1 MKQYLKNKF
10 EMDMEMLYKKAME
23 DRTLIPL
30 LSKYRRLLDDVQ
42 AQYRRIIG
50 NYEKALIPLLCNI
63 YDEYNSSALPRLE
76 MLNQQRECVIDLRDI
91 KPDLA
96 IRFCGRFYNMM
107 EIDSNDGGIITFAYG
122 ITEDNDIPEERFNTD
137 CYTGQ
142 QAIYHT
148 MYLRHADIRNVMS
161 LARQLTVY
169 FAESD
174 YLHKYCNIKNELIEA
189 VEKVDKE
196 PLNELKYYIN
206 GFLVNLIKQHCN
218 YDESQFM
225 HCLRLPDGINI
236 RYYGRYCNCIIT
248 EGLRTSLGYLR
259 NNRDYLNEQMYGN
272 DGYTS
277 KYVAGGRHYQLL
289 HYTPLGNHSEQEHT
303 YKALMAL
310 SRTCV
315 SPIDIDEFDYV
326 LEDDISKEE

>member
-1 MKQYLKNKF
+1 MESIYKEAPEKKSLMPLIGEYRKILDGMNASYKTIIRKF
-10 EMDMEMLYKKAME
+10 EQE
-23 DRTLIPL
+23 
-30 LSKYRRLLDDVQ
+30 
-42 AQYRRIIG
+42 
-50 NYEKALIPLLCNI
+50 LIPLLCCL
-63 YDEYNSSALPRLE
+63 YDEYNSSALPRQE

-107 EIDSNDGGIITFAYG
+107 EIDSNDGGIIAFAHG

-148 MYLRHADIRNVMS
+148 MYLRHADIRNVWN
-161 LARQLTVY
+161 LTNQLTVY

-174 YLHKYCNIKNELIEA
+174 YLHEYCNIKNELIEA

-277 KYVAGGRHYQLL
+277 KYVAGGRYYQLL
-289 HYTPLGNHSEQEHT
+289 HSTPIGIHSEQEHT
-303 YKALMAL
+303 YKAIMAL

>member
-1 MKQYLKNKF
+1 MESIYKEATEKKSLMPLIGEYRKILDGMNASYQTIIRKF
-10 EMDMEMLYKKAME
+10 EKD
-23 DRTLIPL
+23 
-30 LSKYRRLLDDVQ
+30 
-42 AQYRRIIG
+42 
-50 NYEKALIPLLCNI
+50 LIPLLCAL
-63 YDEYNSSALPRLE
+63 YDEYDSIGRPHLE
-76 MLNQQRECVIDLRDI
+76 ILNKERECVIDLRHI
-91 KPDLA
+91 KHKLA

-107 EIDSNDGGIITFAYG
+107 EIDSKDGGIITFAYG
-122 ITEDNDIPEERFNTD
+122 VTEDNDIPEERFNTD
-137 CYTGQ
+137 CYTGE

-174 YLHKYCNIKNELIEA
+174 YLHEYCNIKNELIEA

-196 PLNELKYYIN
+196 PLNELEYYIK

-218 YDESQFM
+218 YNESQFM

-259 NNRDYLNEQMYGN
+259 NNRGYLNEQMYGN

-277 KYVAGGRHYQLL
+277 KYVAGGKYYQLL
-289 HYTPLGNHSEQEHT
+289 HSTPLGDHSDQEHT
-303 YKALMAL
+303 YEALMAL
-310 SRTCV
+310 SCTCV
-315 SPIDIDEFDYV
+315 TPIDIDEFDYV

>member
-1 MKQYLKNKF
+1 MESIYKEATEKKSLMPFIGEYRKILDDMNASYRTIIRKF
-10 EMDMEMLYKKAME
+10 EKE
-23 DRTLIPL
+23 
-30 LSKYRRLLDDVQ
+30 
-42 AQYRRIIG
+42 
-50 NYEKALIPLLCNI
+50 LIPLLCCL
-63 YDEYNSSALPRLE
+63 YDEYNSSALPRQE
-76 MLNQQRECVIDLRDI
+76 MLNQKRECVIDLRDI
-91 KPDLA
+91 KPDFA

-107 EIDSNDGGIITFAYG
+107 EIDSNDGGIITLSYG
-122 ITEDNDIPEERFNTD
+122 ITEDDEIPEERFSTD

-142 QAIYHT
+142 QAIHQA
-148 MYLRHADIRNVMS
+148 MYLRHADIRNVMNI
-161 LARQLTVY
+161 AMQLTVY
-169 FAESD
+169 FVESD
-174 YLHKYCNIKNELIEA
+174 HFYEYCNIKNELIEA

-206 GFLVNLIKQHCN
+206 GFLINLIKQHCN

-225 HCLRLPDGINI
+225 HCLRLPKGINI

-277 KYVAGGRHYQLL
+277 KYVAGGRYYQLL
-289 HYTPLGNHSEQEHT
+289 HSTPLGNHSEQEHT
-303 YKALMAL
+303 YKAIMAL

-326 LEDDISKEE
+326 LEDDISKDE

>member
-1 MKQYLKNKF
+1 M
-10 EMDMEMLYKKAME
+10 MEMGKTYQAASENKSLMP
-23 DRTLIPL
+23 LIEE
-30 LSKYRRLLDDVQ
+30 YRKLLDGMD
-42 AQYRRIIG
+42 ASYRKIIG
-50 NYEKALIPLLCNI
+50 KFKKDLIPLLCGL
-63 YDEYNSSALPRLE
+63 YDEYNPSALPRHEVLD
-76 MLNQQRECVIDLRDI
+76 QRKECTVDLRDI
-91 KPDLA
+91 KPGLA
-96 IRFCGRFYNMM
+96 IRFCGRFYNRM
-107 EIDSNDGGIITFAYG
+107 EIDLNDAGIITFAYG

-137 CYTGQ
+137 CYTGP

-174 YLHKYCNIKNELIEA
+174 YLHEYCNIKNELIEA

>member
-1 MKQYLKNKF
+1 
-10 EMDMEMLYKKAME
+10 MENLYKKAFEEKSLM
-23 DRTLIPL
+23 PL
-30 LSKYRRLLDDVQ
+30 LSEYSGLLDNVQ
-42 AQYRRIIG
+42 AQYRKIIG
-50 NYEKALIPLLCNI
+50 NYEKALIPLLCGL
-63 YDEYNSSALPRLE
+63 YDEYNFSDLPCLE
-76 MLNQQRECVIDLRDI
+76 VLNQQREYVIDLRNI

-122 ITEDNDIPEERFNTD
+122 ITEDSDIPEERFNTD
-137 CYTGQ
+137 CYTGE

-148 MYLRHADIRNVMS
+148 MYLRHADIRNVMN
-161 LARQLTVY
+161 LAKQFTVY

-174 YLHKYCNIKNELIEA
+174 HFYEYCNIKNELIEA

-196 PLNELKYYIN
+196 PLNELEYYIN
-206 GFLVNLIKQHCN
+206 GFLVNLIKLHCN

-259 NNRDYLNEQMYGN
+259 NNRNYLNEQMYGN

-277 KYVAGGRHYQLL
+277 KYIAGGRYYQLL
-289 HYTPLGNHSEQEHT
+289 HSTPLGNHSDQEHT
-303 YKALMAL
+303 YNALMAL

-315 SPIDIDEFDYV
+315 CPIDIDGFDYV
-326 LEDDISKEE
+326 PEDDISKEE

>member
-1 MKQYLKNKF
+1 MESIYKEATEKKSLMPLIDEYRKILDGMNASYKTIIRKF
-10 EMDMEMLYKKAME
+10 EE
-23 DRTLIPL
+23 D
-30 LSKYRRLLDDVQ
+30 
-42 AQYRRIIG
+42 
-50 NYEKALIPLLCNI
+50 LIPLLCGL

-76 MLNQQRECVIDLRDI
+76 MLNQQKECVIDLRDI

-96 IRFCGRFYNMM
+96 IRFCGRFYNMI
-107 EIDSNDGGIITFAYG
+107 EIDSNDGGIVTFTYG
-122 ITEDNDIPEERFNTD
+122 VTEDNDIPKERFNTD
-137 CYTGQ
+137 CYTSE

-148 MYLRHADIRNVMS
+148 MYLRHADIRNVMNI
-161 LARQLTVY
+161 ARQLTTY
-169 FAESD
+169 FIESD
-174 YLHKYCNIKNELIEA
+174 HFYEYCNIKNELIEA

-196 PLNELKYYIN
+196 PLNELMYYIN

-225 HCLRLPDGINI
+225 HCLRLPEGINI

-248 EGLRTSLGYLR
+248 GGLRTSLGYLR

-277 KYVAGGRHYQLL
+277 KYVAGSRYYQLL
-289 HYTPLGNHSEQEHT
+289 HSTPLGNHSDQEHT

-310 SRTCV
+310 SRTCDN
-315 SPIDIDEFDYV
+315 PIDIDEFDYV
-326 LEDDISKEE
+326 LEDDIQQ